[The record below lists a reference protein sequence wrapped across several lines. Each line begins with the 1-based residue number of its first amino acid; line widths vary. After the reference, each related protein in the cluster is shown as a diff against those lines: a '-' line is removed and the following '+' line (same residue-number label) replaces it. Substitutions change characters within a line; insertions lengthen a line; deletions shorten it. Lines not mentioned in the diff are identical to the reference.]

1 MRGIL
6 AGYESRSEILTPPEE
21 VLRDG
26 LRPLRMTEFAV
37 GQAFACTLQGVPDEM
52 LIKSYLF
59 NASITSSIV
68 STTCPT
74 SSSVPTVK
82 MFTP

>member
-1 MRGIL
+1 M
-6 AGYESRSEILTPPEE
+6 AGYESRSEILTSPEE

-26 LRPLRMTEFAV
+26 LRPLGMTEFVV
-37 GQAFACTLQGVPDEM
+37 GQAIACTLQGVPDEM
-52 LIKSYLF
+52 LIKSYPF